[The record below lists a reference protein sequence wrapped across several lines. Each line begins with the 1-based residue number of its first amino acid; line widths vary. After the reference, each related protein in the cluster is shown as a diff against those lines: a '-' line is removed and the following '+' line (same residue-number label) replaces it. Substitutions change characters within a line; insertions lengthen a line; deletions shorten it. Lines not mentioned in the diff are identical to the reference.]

1 MNARMSVVEA
11 NLIIT
16 KTLFTIV
23 YDSME
28 KQKRIFSSF
37 YRFFRASN
45 VNSQED
51 MSFFMGVEARHGKIF
66 TTHLQAINL
75 YVILEQKNCFIRK

>member
-1 MNARMSVVEA
+1 MSVVEA

-28 KQKRIFSSF
+28 KQSFIRIFSSF

-51 MSFFMGVEARHGKIF
+51 MSFFMGVEARHGKIIYN
-66 TTHLQAINL
+66 TSSGN
-75 YVILEQKNCFIRK
+75 KFICDFGAKKLFHP

>member
-1 MNARMSVVEA
+1 MSVVEA

-28 KQKRIFSSF
+28 IFSSF

>member
-1 MNARMSVVEA
+1 MSVVEA

-28 KQKRIFSSF
+28 KRIFSSF

-51 MSFFMGVEARHGKIF
+51 MSFFMGVEARHGKIIYN
-66 TTHLQAINL
+66 TSSGN
-75 YVILEQKNCFIRK
+75 KFICDFGAKKLFHP